1 METDRAEH
9 VNYEEIAPTY
19 NQRYVANPL
28 PQVAATLQALVRD
41 LDPARSLEVGC
52 GTGRWLTELCWAGR
66 HVFGLDLS
74 PAMLSQARP
83 QLKPG
88 PPDLA
93 CGRAL
98 RLPFPDRT
106 FDLVYCVNA
115 LHHFGGPRAFVAE
128 ARRLLRP
135 GGALAVV
142 GMDPRRSRDT
152 WFLYRY
158 FKGTYAADRRRF
170 PTPGE
175 LVDWMAAQG
184 FERVEWRPAERIL
197 DPRVGR
203 DIFKNS
209 FLSKG
214 GTSQLALL
222 SDEAFALGMRR
233 IEAALA
239 QAEAAG
245 ETVVFPVDIL
255 LTIVVGRLAGADTP
269 ACAAQPGRADSTD
282 YTD

>member
-1 METDRAEH
+1 MATDR

-19 NQRYVANPL
+19 NRRYVANPL
-28 PQVAATLQALVRD
+28 PQVAATLRALAQD
-41 LDPARSLEVGC
+41 LDPTRILEVGC
-52 GTGRWLTELCWAGR
+52 GTCRWFAELAAPAVQAQVGQAGR
-66 HVFGLDLS
+66 RIFGLDLS
-74 PAMLSQARP
+74 LAMLSQARP
-83 QLKPG
+83 QSKTA
-88 PPDLA
+88 PDLV

-106 FDLVYCVNA
+106 FDLIYCVNA
-115 LHHFGGPRAFVAE
+115 LHHFDGPRAFVAE

-152 WFLYRY
+152 WYLYRY

-175 LVDWMAAQG
+175 LVDWMAAAG
-184 FERVEWRPAERIL
+184 FEQVEWRPAERIF
-197 DPRVGR
+197 DPLAGR
-203 DIFKNS
+203 DIYKNS
-209 FLSKG
+209 FLRKE

-233 IEAALA
+233 IEMALA
-239 QAEAAG
+239 QAESAG
-245 ETVVFPVDIL
+245 QTLVFPLDIL
-255 LTIVVGRLAGADTP
+255 LTLTVGRLADTDSTP
-269 ACAAQPGRADSTD
+269 ANCTD
-282 YTD
+282 

>member
-1 METDRAEH
+1 MATDRVDH

-28 PQVAATLQALVRD
+28 PQVAATLRALVQD
-41 LDPARSLEVGC
+41 LGPERILEVGC
-52 GTGRWLTELCWAGR
+52 GTGRWLAELGRAG
-66 HVFGLDLS
+66 HAVFGLDLS
-74 PAMLSQARP
+74 RAMLSQARS

-88 PPDLA
+88 ASDLA

-98 RLPFPDRT
+98 RLPFPGRT

-152 WFLYRY
+152 WYLYRY

-170 PTPGE
+170 PTPGQ
-175 LVDWMAAQG
+175 LVDWMAAEG

-222 SDEAFALGMRR
+222 SDEAYALGIRR

-245 ETVVFPVDIL
+245 ETLVFPVDIL
-255 LTIVVGRLAGADTP
+255 LTITVGRLADT
-269 ACAAQPGRADSTD
+269 DSTD
-282 YTD
+282 CTD

>member
-1 METDRAEH
+1 VVTGR

-19 NQRYVANPL
+19 NRRYIANPL
-28 PQVAATLQALVRD
+28 PQVAATLRALVED
-41 LDPARSLEVGC
+41 LDPARILEVGC
-52 GTGRWLTELCWAGR
+52 GTGRWLAELGQAGR
-66 HVFGLDLS
+66 NVSGLDLS
-74 PAMLSQARP
+74 PAMLSQART
-83 QLKPG
+83 QLEPVKPG
-88 PPDLA
+88 PANLA
-93 CGRAL
+93 CGHAL
-98 RLPFPDRT
+98 RLPFPNRT

-128 ARRLLRP
+128 AGRLLRP

-152 WFLYRY
+152 WYLYRY

-175 LVDWMAAQG
+175 LVDWMAVQG
-184 FERVEWRPAERIL
+184 FERIEWRPAERIFGPL
-197 DPRVGR
+197 VGR

-209 FLSKG
+209 FLHKG

-222 SDEAFALGMRR
+222 SDEAYALGIRH
-233 IEAALA
+233 IEATLV

-245 ETVVFPVDIL
+245 KTLVFPVDIL
-255 LTIVVGRLAGADTP
+255 LTITVGRLADTDSP
-269 ACAAQPGRADSTD
+269 RRVAQRRARVS
-282 YTD
+282 Y

>member
-1 METDRAEH
+1 MATDGVGR

-19 NQRYVANPL
+19 DQRYVANPL
-28 PQVAATLQALVRD
+28 PQVAATLRPLAQD
-41 LDPARSLEVGC
+41 LDPARILEVGC
-52 GTGRWLTELCWAGR
+52 GTGRWLAELTQAGR
-66 HVFGLDLS
+66 RIFGLDLS
-74 PAMLSQARP
+74 PAMLSQARS
-83 QLKPG
+83 QLKPA
-88 PPDLA
+88 PDLA

-106 FDLVYCVNA
+106 FDLIYCVNA
-115 LHHFGGPRAFVAE
+115 LHHFGGPRAFVGE
-128 ARRLLRP
+128 ARRLLRS

-152 WFLYRY
+152 WYLYRY
-158 FKGTYAADRRRF
+158 FRGTYAADRRRF

-175 LVDWMAAQG
+175 LVDWMAAEG
-184 FERVEWRPAERIL
+184 FERVEWRPAERIFGPL
-197 DPRVGR
+197 VGR
-203 DIFKNS
+203 DIFENS

-222 SDEAFALGMRR
+222 SDEAFAFGVRR

-245 ETVVFPVDIL
+245 EMLVFPVDIL
-255 LTIVVGRLAGADTP
+255 LTITVGRLADT
-269 ACAAQPGRADSTD
+269 DSTD
-282 YTD
+282 FTD

>member
-1 METDRAEH
+1 MAPDRVDR

-28 PQVAATLQALVRD
+28 PQVATTLQALVQD
-41 LDPARSLEVGC
+41 FDPARILEVGC
-52 GTGRWLTELCWAGR
+52 GTGRWLAELGQAGR
-66 HVFGLDLS
+66 RIFGLDLS

-83 QLKPG
+83 QLKEG
-88 PPDLA
+88 PPDLV

-106 FDLVYCVNA
+106 FDLIYCVNA

-128 ARRLLRP
+128 ARRLLKP
-135 GGALAVV
+135 GGALAIV

-152 WFLYRY
+152 WYLYRY

-175 LVDWMAAQG
+175 MVDWMAAAS
-184 FERVEWRPAERIL
+184 FERVEWRPAERIFGPL
-197 DPRVGR
+197 AGR
-203 DIFKNS
+203 DIYKNS
-209 FLSKG
+209 FLRKE

-222 SDEAFALGMRR
+222 SDEAFARGMRR

-245 ETVVFPVDIL
+245 ETLVFPVDIL
-255 LTIVVGRLAGADTP
+255 LTITVGRLASSG
-269 ACAAQPGRADSTD
+269 
-282 YTD
+282 

>member
-1 METDRAEH
+1 MATDRVDH

-19 NQRYVANPL
+19 NQRYVVNPL
-28 PQVAATLQALVRD
+28 PQVAATLRALVQD
-41 LDPARSLEVGC
+41 LSPARILEVGC
-52 GTGRWLTELCWAGR
+52 GTGRWLAELPAPAAQTQVSQAGR
-66 HVFGLDLS
+66 RFFGLDLS
-74 PAMLSQARP
+74 PAMLSQARS
-83 QLKPG
+83 QLRPG
-88 PPDLA
+88 PPDLT

-115 LHHFGGPRAFVAE
+115 LHHFGGPRAFVGE

-152 WFLYRY
+152 WYLYRY

-170 PTPGE
+170 PSPGE
-175 LVDWMAAQG
+175 LVDWMAAEG

-222 SDEAFALGMRR
+222 SDEAYALGIRR

-245 ETVVFPVDIL
+245 ETLVFPADIL
-255 LTIVVGRLAGADTP
+255 LTITVGRLAKADT
-269 ACAAQPGRADSTD
+269 DSTD
-282 YTD
+282 

>member
-1 METDRAEH
+1 MATER

-19 NQRYVANPL
+19 DQRYVANPL
-28 PQVAATLQALVRD
+28 PQVAATLRALVRD
-41 LDPARSLEVGC
+41 LDPVRILEVGC
-52 GTGRWLTELCWAGR
+52 GTGRWLAELGQAGR
-66 HVFGLDLS
+66 HAFGLDLS
-74 PAMLSQARP
+74 PAMLGQARP
-83 QLKPG
+83 HLKRE

-135 GGALAVV
+135 GGALAVI

-152 WFLYRY
+152 WYLYRY

-175 LVDWMAAQG
+175 LVDWMAAAG
-184 FERVEWRPAERIL
+184 FERVEWRPAERIFGPL
-197 DPRVGR
+197 VGR

-209 FLSKG
+209 FLHKG

-222 SDEAFALGMRR
+222 SDEAFALGMQH

-245 ETVVFPVDIL
+245 ETLVFPVDIL
-255 LTIVVGRLAGADTP
+255 LTITVGRLIPRG
-269 ACAAQPGRADSTD
+269 
-282 YTD
+282 

>member
-1 METDRAEH
+1 MATERVDH

-19 NQRYVANPL
+19 DQRYVANPL
-28 PQVAATLQALVRD
+28 PQVAATLRALVQD
-41 LDPARSLEVGC
+41 LDPARILEVGC
-52 GTGRWLTELCWAGR
+52 GTGRWLAELPAPAAQAPAGR

-74 PAMLSQARP
+74 PAMLDQARL
-83 QLKPG
+83 QSRHE

-98 RLPFPDRT
+98 RMPFPDRT

-152 WFLYRY
+152 WYLYHY

-175 LVDWMAAQG
+175 LVDWMAEEG
-184 FERVEWRPAERIL
+184 FERVEWRPAERIFAPL
-197 DPRVGR
+197 TGR
-203 DIFKNS
+203 DVFKNS
-209 FLSKG
+209 FLHKG

-245 ETVVFPVDIL
+245 ETLVFPVDIL
-255 LTIVVGRLAGADTP
+255 PTLTVGRLARDETLL
-269 ACAAQPGRADSTD
+269 S
-282 YTD
+282 

>member
-1 METDRAEH
+1 MATER
-9 VNYEEIAPTY
+9 VNYEEIASTY

-28 PQVAATLQALVRD
+28 PQVAATLRALVKD

-52 GTGRWLTELCWAGR
+52 GTGRWLAELSAPEVQAQAGQAGR
-66 HVFGLDLS
+66 RVFGLDLS

-88 PPDLA
+88 PPDLV

-106 FDLVYCVNA
+106 FDLIYCVNA

-135 GGALAVV
+135 GGALAIV

-152 WFLYRY
+152 WYLYRY

-175 LVDWMAAQG
+175 LVDWMAAAG

-197 DPRVGR
+197 GPLVGR

-209 FLSKG
+209 FLRKG

-222 SDEAFALGMRR
+222 SDEAFARGMRR

-255 LTIVVGRLAGADTP
+255 LTITVGRLAEK
-269 ACAAQPGRADSTD
+269 
-282 YTD
+282 

>member
-1 METDRAEH
+1 MATDRVDR

-28 PQVAATLQALVRD
+28 PQVAATLRALVRD
-41 LDPARSLEVGC
+41 LDPARILEVGC
-52 GTGRWLTELCWAGR
+52 GTGRWLAELPAPAAPAQVGQAGR

-74 PAMLSQARP
+74 PAMLDQARL
-83 QLKPG
+83 QSRHE

-152 WFLYRY
+152 WYLYQY
-158 FKGTYAADRRRF
+158 FEGTYAADRRRF

-175 LVDWMAAQG
+175 LVDWMAEEG
-184 FERVEWRPAERIL
+184 FEQVEWRPAERIL

-209 FLSKG
+209 FLSKR

-222 SDEAFALGMRR
+222 SDEAFARGLRR

-245 ETVVFPVDIL
+245 ETLVFPVDIL
-255 LTIVVGRLAGADTP
+255 LTLTVGRLAAG
-269 ACAAQPGRADSTD
+269 
-282 YTD
+282 